1 VGRVPRQPQP
11 LLTCPENR
19 DGLRFAVLASGS
31 NSGNLRGQFSLT
43 CGAARWWQLVA
54 ARNDGSLCHSFPA
67 DRSCRRDLTLISQ
80 LYDSRTSHNL
90 ICFSGV
96 KQPCQEFPPQTKSV
110 GRRRPSPPIIPSILP
125 CRPLLTLSGG
135 RTGRRHPLI
144 DCVYMQLAGLTFQSP
159 ANMFGKLQGSRQ
171 G

>member
-1 VGRVPRQPQP
+1 VGRVPEYSIFYSPQMGARQRQPQP

-110 GRRRPSPPIIPSILP
+110 GRRRPSPPIIPSFHVGHSSP
-125 CRPLLTLSGG
+125 SAA
-135 RTGRRHPLI
+135 
-144 DCVYMQLAGLTFQSP
+144 AGLEEDIH
-159 ANMFGKLQGSRQ
+159 
-171 G
+171 